1 MPQYP
6 LDENTDQYAGKIMF
20 IPVAEKYIDAAA
32 SVRDVLSTT
41 TSAVENFSEGRT
53 NSNNTEISD
62 PRQEAFRYGK
72 RDTKVYSVP
81 LTSYNSKASAPV
93 TLYLPQAINI
103 ADTVNYETIN
113 LGIMGAGALAGVQS
127 GAGFIEAAYNEL
139 SKAGKSAL
147 DISLGRKKMSAEL
160 AALAS
165 VRLANN
171 SPGDTVRGV
180 VGSALGVAVNPNTR
194 SLFKSV
200 NLREFTFTF
209 KMIASSAAE
218 ANQIEQIIK
227 IFRTELYPEDIKTGN
242 VSVGYIF
249 PNKFDI
255 IMTYKGQR
263 VATRFLRSYLR
274 NVQTVYN
281 PSSMG
286 WHVDGKPSEV
296 DLTIS
301 FAEPRTLSKSDIRD
315 GY

>member
-6 LDENTDQYAGKIMF
+6 LDENTDQYPGKITF
-20 IPVAEKYIDAAA
+20 IPVAEKYVDLGGTTQEVLSSGASAVSNFVETAAA
-32 SVRDVLSTT
+32 TG
-41 TSAVENFSEGRT
+41 SADIG
-53 NSNNTEISD
+53 D
-62 PRQEAFRYGK
+62 PRQEAFRYGQRRSK
-72 RDTKVYSVP
+72 SYSVP
-81 LTSYNSKASAPV
+81 LTGYNSKASSPV
-93 TLYLPQAINI
+93 TLYLPQAINV
-103 ADTVNYETIN
+103 ADVVNYETIN
-113 LGIMGAGALAGVQS
+113 LGIMGAGGLAAVQS
-127 GAGFIEAAYNEL
+127 GTGFLDAIYNEI
-139 SKAGKSAL
+139 SKAGETTIDLA
-147 DISLGRKKMSAEL
+147 LGRKKLSSEI
-160 AALAS
+160 AALTA
-165 VRLANN
+165 VRLANKGPE
-171 SPGDTVRGV
+171 SLRGA

-218 ANQIEQIIK
+218 AQQIEDIIK
-227 IFRTELYPEDIKTGN
+227 IFRTELYPEDILAGN
-242 VSVGYIF
+242 VSVGYIY

-255 IMTYKGQR
+255 IMTYRGQR

-286 WHVDGKPSEV
+286 WHIDGKPSEV

-301 FAEPRTLSKSDIRD
+301 FSEPRTLSKKDIRA

>member
-6 LDENTDQYAGKIMF
+6 LDDNTDQYPGKITF
-20 IPVAEKYIDAAA
+20 IPIAEKYVDFAR
-32 SVRDVLSTT
+32 STQDVLSTT
-41 TSAVENFSEGRT
+41 TSAVTQFGEGVGDV
-53 NSNNTEISD
+53 SNADALD
-62 PRQEAFRYGK
+62 PRQEAFRSGQK
-72 RDTKVYSVP
+72 RTRSYSVP
-81 LTSYNSKASAPV
+81 LTAYNSKASAPI

-103 ADTVNYETIN
+103 ADAVNYESIN
-113 LGIMGAGALAGVQS
+113 LGIMGAGGLAAVQS
-127 GAGFIEAAYNEL
+127 GSTFIDAAYNEL
-139 SKAGKSAL
+139 AKAGKSAVDL
-147 DISLGRKKMSAEL
+147 ALGRKQLSSEL
-160 AALAS
+160 AALAA

-171 SPGDTVRGV
+171 GPESVRGA

-218 ANQIEQIIK
+218 ARQIEDIIR
-227 IFRTELYPEDIKTGN
+227 IFRTELYPEDIRTGN

-255 IMTYKGQR
+255 IMTYRGQR

-286 WHVDGKPSEV
+286 WHIDGKPSEV
-296 DLTIS
+296 DVTVS
-301 FAEPRTLSKSDIRD
+301 FAEPRTLSKRDIRD